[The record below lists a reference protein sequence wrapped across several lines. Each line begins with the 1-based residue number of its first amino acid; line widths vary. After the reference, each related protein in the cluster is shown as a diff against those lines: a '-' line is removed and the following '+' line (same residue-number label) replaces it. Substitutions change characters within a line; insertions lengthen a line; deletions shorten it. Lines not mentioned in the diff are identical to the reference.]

1 MQVTPR
7 YDAFVFDGTNGSA
20 VIAGLNAANLPE
32 FDDWVIVSES
42 STELVI
48 EGDVGGPERLEFTF
62 APGDAALFRSGVSQN
77 SFQVLP
83 AADFEAQYVEV
94 A

>member
-20 VIAGLNAANLPE
+20 VLAGLNASNFVE
-32 FDDWVIVSES
+32 FDPWVIVSES
-42 STELVI
+42 PTELVI
-48 EGDVGGPERLEFTF
+48 EGDVGGPDRLEFTL
-62 APGDAALFRSGVSQN
+62 AVGDAALFRSGVTQN
-77 SFQVLP
+77 SFQVVP
-83 AADFEAQYVEV
+83 ANDFEAQYVEV